1 AISPL
6 TIHRPS
12 ARLGRA
18 MIVSA
23 SYRTDIPAFY
33 AEWFRNRRAAG
44 FAMVRNP
51 YGGKDY
57 RVSLARQDVDAFV
70 FWTRNA
76 APMLDDFA
84 RLHDEGTP
92 FTVTMSIL
100 GYPKQLDA
108 RVIDTDTAIA
118 QLRRIAAIHPRGG
131 VWRYDPILVSD
142 LTPPDWHRENF
153 ARLSGALA
161 GVVDE
166 VTISFATIYAKS
178 RRNLARAFGGRES
191 WRDPEAAEKR
201 ELLAELAAIAREN
214 GQRLTICSQPDLTG
228 DGVEPARCIDSVRLA
243 DAGGRPF
250 KAKTKGNRPG
260 CLCAESRD
268 IGAYDTCPHGCAYC
282 YAVKRRE
289 KAIVFARDHDP
300 ATERLG

>member
-1 AISPL
+1 
-6 TIHRPS
+6 
-12 ARLGRA
+12 

-33 AEWFRNRRAAG
+33 ADWFRNRRKAG

-57 RVSLARQDVDAFV
+57 RVSLAPQDVDAYV

-76 APMLDDFA
+76 GPMLDDFA
-84 RLHDEGTP
+84 VLHDEGMP

-108 RVIDTDTAIA
+108 RVIDTGTAIG
-118 QLRRIAAIHPRGG
+118 QLRRIAALHSRAG
-131 VWRYDPILVSD
+131 VWRYDPVLVSD

-153 ARLSGALA
+153 ARLSTALA
-161 GVVDE
+161 SVVDE
-166 VTISFATIYAKS
+166 VTVSFATIYAKS
-178 RRNLARAFGGRES
+178 RRNLARAFGGREG
-191 WRDPEAAEKR
+191 WRDPETAEKR
-201 ELLAELAAIAREN
+201 DLLAELAAIAREN
-214 GQRLTICSQPDLTG
+214 GQRLTICSQPDLAG
-228 DGVEPARCIDSVRLA
+228 DGLEPARCIDAVRLGNV
-243 DAGGRPF
+243 AGHSF

-282 YAVKRRE
+282 YAVERRE
-289 KAIVFARDHDP
+289 RAIAFARDHDP